1 MSKLTAKSS
10 LDLTTSNSKP
20 VQPDSLIGG
29 GQRVRSEDLFA
40 GGKEVV
46 IEHRDETY
54 RLRLTAQGKLIL
66 TK

>member
-1 MSKLTAKSS
+1 MNKLTAKSS
-10 LDLTTSNSKP
+10 LSLATSNSKP
-20 VQPDSLIGG
+20 AQPDRS

-40 GGKEVV
+40 GDKELA
-46 IEHRDETY
+46 IEHGDETY